1 MRSTNGPINAV
12 YARVWDGDLLGKV
25 RRLVTLHT
33 LSRPKVELRAS
44 EVVVYVPAISTNAE
58 DLLAY
63 RDGVGYQ
70 QDV

>member
-1 MRSTNGPINAV
+1 MRSTNGPLNAV
-12 YARVWDGDLLGKV
+12 YARVRDVDLGKV

>member
-1 MRSTNGPINAV
+1 MRSTNGPLNAV
-12 YARVWDGDLLGKV
+12 YARVRDGDLGNVK
-25 RRLVTLHT
+25 RLVTLHT